1 MSTAH
6 PLDSERGEQVNG
18 SEPVEASDAREEDEA
33 LLDAGV
39 QPDSEVGDVEGAD
52 GPEGATDAERQRDEY
67 LDALRRLQADFE
79 NYRKRVARQFED
91 LSAQGVTAL
100 VEKLLPVLDALDL
113 AEDHLLAET
122 RADGT
127 LAAETKALV
136 QARALL
142 LDTLGK
148 EGLER
153 VGQAGQPFDPNVHDA
168 VAHTD
173 GDDGP
178 IVDEVLRSGYQWRGQ
193 VLRPAMVRVRG

>member
-1 MSTAH
+1 MTSAQ
-6 PLDSERGEQVNG
+6 PLDDEQAG
-18 SEPVEASDAREEDEA
+18 SSGGSVAQGGSVAEESVESPGDEATPFDGVPAGAPDEVPAAAAASGDDAR
-33 LLDAGV
+33 
-39 QPDSEVGDVEGAD
+39 GD
-52 GPEGATDAERQRDEY
+52 TERERDEY

-91 LSAQGVTAL
+91 LAARGATAI

-113 AEDHLLAET
+113 AEEHLLAET

-148 EGLER
+148 EGLEPL
-153 VGQAGQPFDPNVHDA
+153 GQAGQAFDPHIHDA
-168 VAHTD
+168 VAHTE

-178 IVDEVLRSGYQWRGQ
+178 IVD
-193 VLRPAMVRVRG
+193 